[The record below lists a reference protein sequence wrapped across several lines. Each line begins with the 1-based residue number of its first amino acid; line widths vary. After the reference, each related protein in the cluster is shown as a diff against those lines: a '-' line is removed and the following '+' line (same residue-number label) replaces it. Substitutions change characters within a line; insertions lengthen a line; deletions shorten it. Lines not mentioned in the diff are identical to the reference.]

1 MGILESIREQAKTL
15 HKKIALPESGDERVL
30 KAAQLAVEEGIA
42 SVVLLGEE
50 AIVRKQAQSLGVD
63 LSKVE
68 ILNPASDP
76 KREEYV
82 ESLYQLRRSKGLTRE
97 KAEEILRENA
107 MYYACMMLY
116 HGAVDGVVGGAV
128 FTTPDVIR
136 PALQIIKTTPGI
148 KLASSCFL
156 MVFPDSGYGEN
167 GVFIY
172 ADCGL
177 NPNPSAEELAHIAV
191 TTARTWRLLIG
202 SEPRVAML
210 SFSTKGSAKH
220 ELVDKVIQAT
230 EIAHSLDP
238 GLLLDG
244 ELQGDA
250 ALVPQVAQ
258 KKAPG
263 SPVAGKANVLI
274 FPDLNAGNICY
285 KLTER
290 LGKGTAI
297 GPILQGVAKPVNDL
311 SRGCK
316 AEDIRD
322 QIAVTV
328 LQTQVLD

>member
-1 MGILESIREQAKTL
+1 MEILEKIREKAKAL
-15 HKKIALPESGDERVL
+15 HKTVVLPESEDERVL
-30 KAAQLAVEEGIA
+30 KAAQLAAEEQIA
-42 SVVLLGEE
+42 SVILLGDEDM
-50 AIVRKQAQSLGVD
+50 VRKKAQSLGVD
-63 LSKVE
+63 LNRVA
-68 ILNPASDP
+68 IVNPLRDP
-76 KREEYV
+76 KREQYV
-82 ESLYQLRRSKGLTRE
+82 ESLYALRRSKGLTRE
-97 KAEEILRENA
+97 QAEEILGKSA

-116 HGAVDGVVGGAV
+116 HGDVDGVVGGAV
-128 FTTPDVIR
+128 LTTPDVIR
-136 PALQIIKTTPGI
+136 PALQIIKTAPGI

-156 MVFPDSGYGEN
+156 MAFPDCPYGEN
-167 GVFIY
+167 GVFLY

-177 NPNPSAEELAHIAV
+177 NPNPNAEELAHIAI
-191 TTARTWRLLIG
+191 TTARTWRLLVG
-202 SEPRVAML
+202 TEPKVAML

-230 EIAHSLDP
+230 EIARSLDP
-238 GLLLDG
+238 KLLLDG

-258 KKAPG
+258 KKSPG
-263 SPVAGKANVLI
+263 SQVAGKANVLI

-328 LQTQVLD
+328 LQSQVLR